1 MFTFLILA
9 VIGCQFANA
18 KSIND
23 NTDKIKALEEKC
35 YVFAEQASKNR

>member
-23 NTDKIKALEEKC
+23 KSFGRKVLC
-35 YVFAEQASKNR
+35 FAEQASKNR

>member
-23 NTDKIKALEEKC
+23 NTDKIKVLC
-35 YVFAEQASKNR
+35 FAEQASKSR